1 VYALGFLLGP
11 RLNAA
16 GRIGNALLAF
26 RLLTTRE
33 RGEASQIAQQLEV
46 LNRER
51 QAIEIAVVDQAMMQA
66 EAAMGKEGRASVLVV
81 TRKGLHPGVVGL
93 AAARLKERFQLPSFV
108 LAEDGERAAG
118 SGSRRDPRA
127 RARRACRRRGALPAC
142 VRERRALGGRSLR

>member
-1 VYALGFLLGP
+1 MKRKPDVYALGFMLGP
-11 RLNAA
+11 SLNAA

-26 RLLTTRE
+26 RLLTTKD
-33 RGEASQIAQQLEV
+33 RGEANQIAQQLEV

-81 TRKGLHPGVVGL
+81 TRKGWHPGVVGL

-108 LAEDGERAAG
+108 LAETWRTRVGFRAFDF
-118 SGSRRDPRA
+118 RCRYRPRRA
-127 RARRACRRRGALPAC
+127 RGL
-142 VRERRALGGRSLR
+142 